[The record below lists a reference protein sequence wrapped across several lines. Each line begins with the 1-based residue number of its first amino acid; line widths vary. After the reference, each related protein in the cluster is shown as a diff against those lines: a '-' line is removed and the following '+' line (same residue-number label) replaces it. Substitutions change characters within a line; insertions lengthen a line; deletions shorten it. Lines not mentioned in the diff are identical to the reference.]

1 MEFVNGSGLVDPNC
15 RSANMEFHEYGIE
28 FGKVALAHMLAVVSP
43 GPDFAVVLRQSLGYG
58 RRIAIWT
65 SVGIGTAIL
74 LHVTYSLLGLGLLIR
89 GSVEWYHWLKMAGAV
104 YIGWLGVQSLRTTRR
119 DVGVAASTNPLDVP
133 SRKAAFLTGFLTN
146 ALNPKATLF
155 FIALFATVISS
166 QTPRWIQAGYG
177 AWMCVATIGWFCLVS
192 VLFTRE
198 NVRRRFVK
206 HGHWVSRLLGVV
218 LIGFALSLALSLER

>member
-1 MEFVNGSGLVDPNC
+1 MEIH
-15 RSANMEFHEYGIE
+15 EFGVE
-28 FGKVALAHMLAVVSP
+28 FGKVALAHLLAVASP
-43 GPDFAVVLRQSLGYG
+43 GPDLAVVLRQSLGYG

-89 GSVEWYHWLKMAGAV
+89 GSAEWFHWIKIAGAA
-104 YIGWLGVQSLRTTRR
+104 YIGWLGVQALRTTRR
-119 DVGVAASTNPLDVP
+119 DVVSTVAVNPPNLP
-133 SRKAAFLTGFLTN
+133 SPKAAFLTGFFTN

-166 QTPRWIQAGYG
+166 HTPRWIQAGYG
-177 AWMCVATIGWFCLVS
+177 AWMSVTTIGWFCLVS
-192 VLFTRE
+192 VVFTRE
-198 NVRRRFVK
+198 NVRRGFAR

-218 LIGFALSLALSLER
+218 LIGFALSLALSDEG